1 LDLTRSKG
9 GAQYHG
15 RYLRRDVRVKV
26 DEYHPV
32 TVLEFNR
39 PTWAIGMDDF
49 WTAADEFERK
59 NGSVYREYEISLPL
73 ELSQEESELLVSEWI
88 QHTFPNQV
96 VEAGLHW
103 KEGNPHTHIQVCER
117 LLDNFQRTREQ
128 FFKRFN
134 PANPSKG
141 GCKKED
147 RYTGNWLPRGESESK
162 KSYDKRRKLAG
173 TEAVKAVRASWADA
187 VNRHIVPLGIE
198 PISSLSN
205 EERGIEKAPST
216 HIGRKALALAKKGI
230 IGDRIS
236 EAIELEERRAHVI
249 SRKANQRS
257 KPDSNPGHCQTAID
271 RTVRQTQQV
280 PARRSEGN
288 GAEATEIHLGIGDEG
303 LEGNSS
309 RRKTNHEGARRCT
322 ALDIGNLHHFY
333 GITVRNGAAPV
344 VKVHTPGFRV
354 PAYFSTEDF
363 ARKPIAIGLDGGGF
377 TLVKDARL
385 TDEQLAELILDAAGS
400 EREHLELFGDAEWLM
415 RASKMCELLGL
426 EYEYLESN
434 LMQSETDVHSNQSE
448 STRSPGV

>member
-1 LDLTRSKG
+1 MAIFHMSIKAGARSKG

-187 VNRHIVPLGIE
+187 VNRHT
-198 PISSLSN
+198 SY
-205 EERGIEKAPST
+205 R
-216 HIGRKALALAKKGI
+216 
-230 IGDRIS
+230 
-236 EAIELEERRAHVI
+236 
-249 SRKANQRS
+249 
-257 KPDSNPGHCQTAID
+257 
-271 RTVRQTQQV
+271 
-280 PARRSEGN
+280 
-288 GAEATEIHLGIGDEG
+288 
-303 LEGNSS
+303 
-309 RRKTNHEGARRCT
+309 
-322 ALDIGNLHHFY
+322 
-333 GITVRNGAAPV
+333 
-344 VKVHTPGFRV
+344 
-354 PAYFSTEDF
+354 
-363 ARKPIAIGLDGGGF
+363 
-377 TLVKDARL
+377 
-385 TDEQLAELILDAAGS
+385 
-400 EREHLELFGDAEWLM
+400 
-415 RASKMCELLGL
+415 
-426 EYEYLESN
+426 
-434 LMQSETDVHSNQSE
+434 
-448 STRSPGV
+448 